1 MSNKKDSPIVGTT
14 VVKGDDDSA
23 KKTTTSSQSAAP
35 STDNDAQYDS
45 IADLKQHTDILD
57 ADGNRVTEQADSAEA
72 DKKAKI
78 AEDRASDKKAA
89 KEEELAT
96 LGAAPESTST
106 DKAKTD
112 SADKAKTDSTDKNSS
127 SKNSADKKPASKR
140 TTASK
145 STNTSTKTS
154 TTTKNNANEKEA
166 MTDKK
171 DETKAA
177 SKKPRTTP
185 KKKSAASSTGQQR
198 VAILGGNRIPFA
210 RSNGPYADASNIDML
225 TAALNGLVER
235 YNLQDEQIGEVV
247 AGAVLKLSRDLNLT
261 REAALNTALNPH
273 TPTYDIA
280 QACNTGL
287 QATFASANK
296 IALGLID
303 SAITGGVDTTSDAP
317 IAVGDGLRKVMIKL
331 GAAKTNKQ
339 RLKALMGLNPKDII
353 DSPQNGEPR
362 TGLSMGDHQA
372 ITALEWNI
380 SREDQDELAFNSHKN
395 LARAYDEGFFDDLIT
410 PYKGLTRDNNLRPD
424 TTLEKLAKLKP
435 VFGKKN
441 ANPTMTAAN
450 STPLTDGASCVLLA
464 NDEWAKERG
473 LKPLAYIVHQET
485 AAVDFIGKSGETEG
499 LLMAPAYAV
508 PRMLERAGLT
518 LQDFDFYEIHE
529 AFASQVLSTLAA
541 WEDETFCQERL
552 GLDAPLGSIDRSKLN
567 VNGSSLAAGHPFAAT
582 GGRILATAAKLLD
595 EKGSG
600 RALVSICAA
609 GGQGVTC
616 ILEK

>member
-14 VVKGDDDSA
+14 VVKGNDS
-23 KKTTTSSQSAAP
+23 TTTDTQAAASQTSDKDHTA
-35 STDNDAQYDS
+35 NYES
-45 IADLKQHTDILD
+45 IADLKQHTEIVD
-57 ADGNRVTEQADSAEA
+57 ADGQPVTKSSTNEQA

-78 AEDRASDKKAA
+78 KQDMVNEAEAA
-89 KEEELAT
+89 KQEELEAT
-96 LGAAPESTST
+96 TQSKSVEPEASKQA
-106 DKAKTD
+106 DAD
-112 SADKAKTDSTDKNSS
+112 ADKAKADKKASE
-127 SKNSADKKPASKR
+127 KPADEKKPASSSR
-140 TTASK
+140 TA
-145 STNTSTKTS
+145 
-154 TTTKNNANEKEA
+154 TTKNTNEKKA
-166 MTDKK
+166 MTEQKTEQK
-171 DETKAA
+171 EAPKAA
-177 SKKPRTTP
+177 SKKPTTAAS
-185 KKKSAASSTGQQR
+185 KKSATSSNSSGLQR

-210 RSNGPYADASNIDML
+210 RSNGAYADASNIDML

-235 YNLQDEQIGEVV
+235 YDLQGELIGEVV

-280 QACNTGL
+280 QACGTGL

-317 IAVGDGLRKVMIKL
+317 IAIGDGLRKAMIKL
-331 GAAKTNKQ
+331 GAAKDNKQ
-339 RLKALMGLNPKDII
+339 RLKALMSINPKDLI

-380 SREDQDELAFNSHKN
+380 SREDQDQLAFNSHQN

-464 NDEWAKERG
+464 NDEWAKEHG

-485 AAVDFIGKSGETEG
+485 AAVDFIGKSGDKEG

-508 PRMLERAGLT
+508 PRMLARAGLT

-595 EKGSG
+595 QKGSG
-600 RALVSICAA
+600 RALISICAA